1 MGEGAAGEGEG
12 EGDGGVVAERTEQPE
27 VRKAALVAVEIKLHP
42 GPLHV

>member
-12 EGDGGVVAERTEQPE
+12 EGGVVAERTEQPE

-42 GPLHV
+42 GPLHI